1 MKRKICVV
9 LLIVF
14 LCAFAAV
21 TVSAQPWSGW
31 RGSGGW
37 GMGTPYQGT
46 YNPATVET
54 VKGEVTGIEQT
65 VPMRRMHTG
74 VAVMLKT
81 DKETIAVHLGPS
93 WYIER
98 LETKLVKG
106 DKIEV
111 TGSRVTIAGKPALIA
126 SQVKKGA
133 ETLTL
138 RDSAGVPVWAGW
150 GRTR

>member
-1 MKRKICVV
+1 MKRKIYVA
-9 LLIVF
+9 LLIGF

-21 TVSAQPWSGW
+21 AVSAQPWSGW

-74 VAVMLKT
+74 VAVMLKA

-98 LETKLVKG
+98 LETKIVKG

-126 SQVKKGA
+126 SQVKKGS